1 MQIQLINYNGRN
13 ENHYVVTECN
23 SFGRIHSLDSYDLN
37 IIDLTDSS
45 IWLNHCYKTDF
56 ETLDCDNDFET
67 LSTSI
72 DNSSKTRFLYILPPN
87 TYFKTY
93 YDRRNSL
100 SSKEFLNNSQLKDI
114 ITYLVKNLG
123 KIIPIEIWIG
133 LYYEK
138 THAKLSGTRLSA
150 DFYFD
155 LEMGKNYYDDDGNY
169 ADHMVYSEGS
179 EKLVFVSYGRNS
191 LTTLQATNND
201 ELSVLIQNMMDE
213 SEGKEPDWFQELQF
227 FDDSKQSEVIQIENK
242 KIEESKDKIK
252 ISKEII
258 RENKHFESILF
269 KSGPELESILIEM
282 LEKMCDVQN
291 EFEDNKN
298 EDYSFE
304 KDGIHYIF
312 EFKGLTKDVKKSNI
326 SQLVTHGHIYEETKE
341 VGADLIKKIIIVN
354 RFKDTKPEER
364 LPVSNNVIEVASNAA
379 NNVLIIDSLIFLKMF
394 EQFKTGKLSSED
406 ILSHFR
412 EVGLCELDR

>member
-13 ENHYVVTECN
+13 ENNYSVTECN
-23 SFGRIHSLDSYDLN
+23 SFGQAHSLDSYDLN
-37 IIDLTDSS
+37 IIDLTSSS
-45 IWLNHCYKTDF
+45 IWLNHSSITDF
-56 ETLDCDNDFET
+56 ERLDCDNDFGT

-72 DNSSKTRFLYILPPN
+72 DNSSKTKFLYILPPN
-87 TYFKTY
+87 IYFKTY
-93 YDRRNSL
+93 YDRRNSM
-100 SSKEFLNNSQLKDI
+100 SSKEFLIKSQLKDI
-114 ITYLVKNLG
+114 ITYLVKNLE
-123 KIIPIEIWIG
+123 KVIPIDID

-138 THAKLSGTRLSA
+138 THTNLLGTKLSA

-155 LEMGKNYYDDDGNY
+155 SKMGENYYDGYNLPEDM
-169 ADHMVYSEGS
+169 AYSDGS
-179 EKLVFVSYGRNS
+179 EKLVFVSHGKYS
-191 LTTLQATNND
+191 LTTLQANNND
-201 ELSVLIQNMMDE
+201 ELLVLIQNVLIDE
-213 SEGKEPDWFQELQF
+213 SEEKEPDWFQDLQF

>member
-1 MQIQLINYNGRN
+1 MKIQLINYNGRN
-13 ENHYVVTECN
+13 ENDYSVTECN
-23 SFGRIHSLDSYDLN
+23 SFGQAHSLDSYDLN

-45 IWLNHCYKTDF
+45 IWLNHCYNADF

-72 DNSSKTRFLYILPPN
+72 GNSSKTKFLYILPPN
-87 TYFKTY
+87 IYFKTY
-93 YDRRNSL
+93 YDGRNSM
-100 SSKEFLNNSQLKDI
+100 SSEEFLIERQLKDI
-114 ITYLVKNLG
+114 ITDLVYNLE
-123 KIIPIEIWIG
+123 KVIPIGID

-138 THAKLSGTRLSA
+138 THTNLSGIRLSA
-150 DFYFD
+150 DFYLD
-155 LEMGKNYYDDDGNY
+155 SEMGENYYDGYNSPED
-169 ADHMVYSEGS
+169 MVYSEGS

-213 SEGKEPDWFQELQF
+213 SEEKEPDWFQELQF

-258 RENKHFESILF
+258 RENKRFESILF
-269 KSGPELESILIEM
+269 KSGSELEVILTEM
-282 LEKMCDVQN
+282 LEIMCDVQS
-291 EFEDNKN
+291 EFEDRKN

-304 KDGIHYIF
+304 KNGIHYIF

-341 VGADLIKKIIIVN
+341 VVPDVIKKIIIVN
-354 RFKDTKPEER
+354 RFKDIKPEER
-364 LPVSNNVIEVASNAA
+364 LPVSNNVIEVACNAA
-379 NNVLIIDSLIFLKMF
+379 NNVLIIDSFIFLKMF

-406 ILSHFR
+406 ILSRFR

>member
-13 ENHYVVTECN
+13 ENDYSVTECN
-23 SFGRIHSLDSYDLN
+23 SFGQAHSLDSYDLN

-45 IWLNHCYKTDF
+45 IWLNHGYNTDF
-56 ETLDCDNDFET
+56 ETLDCDNDFGT

-72 DNSSKTRFLYILPPN
+72 DNSSKTKFLYILPPN
-87 TYFKTY
+87 IYFKTD
-93 YDRRNSL
+93 YDRRNSV
-100 SSKEFLNNSQLKDI
+100 SSKEFLIKRQLKDI
-114 ITYLVKNLG
+114 IRSLVYNLE
-123 KIIPIEIWIG
+123 KVIPIDID

-138 THAKLSGTRLSA
+138 THTNLLDTKLSA

-155 LEMGKNYYDDDGNY
+155 SKMTKRYYNGVNLSEN
-169 ADHMVYSEGS
+169 MVYSDGS
-179 EKLVFVSYGRNS
+179 EKLVFLSYGRNS
-191 LTTLQATNND
+191 LTTLQANNND
-201 ELSVLIQNMMDE
+201 ELLVLIQNVLIDE
-213 SEGKEPDWFQELQF
+213 SEGEEPDWFQDLRF
-227 FDDSKQSEVIQIENK
+227 FDDSEQSEVIQIENK

-269 KSGPELESILIEM
+269 KSGSELEAILSEM
-282 LEKMCDVQN
+282 LEIMCDVQS
-291 EFEDNKN
+291 EFEDRKN

-312 EFKGLTKDVKKSNI
+312 EFKGLTKDVKKSNV

-341 VGADLIKKIIIVN
+341 VVPDVIKKIIIVN
-354 RFKDTKPEER
+354 RFKDIKPEER
-364 LPVSNNVIEVASNAA
+364 LPVSNNVIEVARNAA

-394 EQFKTGKLSSED
+394 EQFKTGKLSSEN
-406 ILSHFR
+406 ILSRFR